1 MQQKCLETDR
11 VCTHTLKASFGM
23 GWLLRPRL
31 TSPGPLFGNWPQ
43 ASASFPTVTQRVSVV
58 ENLPSLQRPLHS
70 SASPAGRWGHGG
82 QATGT
87 LA

>member
-23 GWLLRPRL
+23 GWLLGPRL

-43 ASASFPTVTQRVSVV
+43 ASASFPTVTPRVSMVD
-58 ENLPSLQRPLHS
+58 LPSLQLPLQS
-70 SASPAGRWGHGG
+70 SAFPAGRWGHEG